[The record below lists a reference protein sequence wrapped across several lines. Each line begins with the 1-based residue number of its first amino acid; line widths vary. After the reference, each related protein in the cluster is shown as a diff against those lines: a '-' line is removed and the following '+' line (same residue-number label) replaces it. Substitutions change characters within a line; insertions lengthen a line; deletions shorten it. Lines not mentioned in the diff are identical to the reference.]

1 MKPMVGDLLAV
12 DWECVPAGP
21 YLENIGA
28 KRITLLKIKEGTS
41 AADMKFLHDSIQL
54 LPSKYITNLKH
65 TTALSFYCFDTQ
77 TII

>member
-41 AADMKFLHDSIQL
+41 AEDMKFLHNSIQL
-54 LPSKYITNLKH
+54 LPSKYTHYKQ
-65 TTALSFYCFDTQ
+65 TMALIFS
-77 TII
+77 